1 VLTKT
6 KTKNFAY
13 ILRRLNFENHP
24 HPAVSRMTLSLP
36 VVAVSAASAITA
48 TTGKVKE
55 KS

>member
-1 VLTKT
+1 L
-6 KTKNFAY
+6 KN
-13 ILRRLNFENHP
+13 IL
-24 HPAVSRMTLSLP
+24 HPAVSRMALSLP